1 MHRIFITGGAG
12 FIGYNLNKKV
22 LQAGNDICVYDN
34 LFNGRIEN
42 VPVQDGAMFVK
53 GDILDEV
60 LLETSLKEFNPDI
73 IIHLAALAFI
83 PYCSEH
89 PRETIRINIEGTQI
103 VCDLAVKYKVSR
115 LFFAS
120 TAAVYKVSDEAMREE
135 TELNPIE
142 IYGLSKMAC
151 EHIVEY
157 TSLKSGISMI
167 SLRFFN
173 AYGPKE
179 TNPYVIPH
187 LIEQLKNGKTR
198 IRLGNLEPK
207 RDFIHTEDLT
217 DAIISIIDLN
227 VDGYDVFNIGTGREY
242 SVIEIVKYLQD
253 AIGSKI
259 EVISDEKFIRKVD
272 RMHLLSDISKVI
284 KTTGWHPK
292 KDLNEG
298 LRELLFEK

>member
-1 MHRIFITGGAG
+1 
-12 FIGYNLNKKV
+12 
-22 LQAGNDICVYDN
+22 
-34 LFNGRIEN
+34 
-42 VPVQDGAMFVK
+42 
-53 GDILDEV
+53 
-60 LLETSLKEFNPDI
+60 
-73 IIHLAALAFI
+73 
-83 PYCSEH
+83 
-89 PRETIRINIEGTQI
+89 
-103 VCDLAVKYKVSR
+103 
-115 LFFAS
+115 
-120 TAAVYKVSDEAMREE
+120 
-135 TELNPIE
+135 
-142 IYGLSKMAC
+142 
-151 EHIVEY
+151 
-157 TSLKSGISMI
+157 MI